1 MTATPDPEVSESLEC
16 SPFSVIRA
24 AESYP
29 VIQEQR
35 ADLVFGPVGW
45 ERLKRAARAK
55 GTTPLRFLVEAV
67 SFAVETERLWI

>member
-1 MTATPDPEVSESLEC
+1 MTATQDPEVSESLEC

-45 ERLKRAARAK
+45 ERLKRAARAT

-67 SFAVETERLWI
+67 AVAVSQRGGA